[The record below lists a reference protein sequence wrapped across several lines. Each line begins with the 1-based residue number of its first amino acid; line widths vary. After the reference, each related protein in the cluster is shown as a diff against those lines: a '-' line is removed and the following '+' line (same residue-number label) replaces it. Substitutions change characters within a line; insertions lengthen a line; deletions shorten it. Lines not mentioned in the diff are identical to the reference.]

1 MAVMVRAEATHAA
14 RRHLRAHLQGFVKR
28 LGRVGLRS
36 GILVVL
42 LLGRPADG
50 LGMDW
55 ACWKK
60 GRHLFV
66 LTLFALEGGQEGRIA
81 RRAGHGGKTTKRCWI
96 AALSYKYI

>member
-1 MAVMVRAEATHAA
+1 MAVMVRAEATCAA
-14 RRHLRAHLQGFVKR
+14 QRHLRAHLQGFVKR
-28 LGRVGLRS
+28 LDRVGLRS

-55 ACWKK
+55 ACWEK

-66 LTLFALEGGQEGRIA
+66 LTLFALEGGQEAGLPGGRVTGVKLPNA
-81 RRAGHGGKTTKRCWI
+81 VI
-96 AALSYKYI
+96 AALSFFL